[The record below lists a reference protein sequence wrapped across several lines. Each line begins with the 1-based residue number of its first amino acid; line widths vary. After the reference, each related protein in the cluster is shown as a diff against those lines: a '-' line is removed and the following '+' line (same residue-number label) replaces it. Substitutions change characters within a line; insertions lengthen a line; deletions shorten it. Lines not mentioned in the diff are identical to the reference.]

1 MLKGSQTPIRL
12 RDLSLEAHQR
22 FLGFGLAPKSFLL
35 FPSPYRGR
43 HYWVPSTQRL
53 FGGQIVGQ
61 ALVAAAKSVSEDVH
75 VHSLHCYFV
84 RTGKPPP
91 PYPTP
96 ALVAQAATSPPW
108 GGRGREVE
116 GGGKGVG
123 CSREPREE
131 QGLRPGRALDPIPAE
146 MLCTCF
152 LAHGGTRLGSF
163 TVARGFFVLYSLH
176 TWGQPCA
183 EFLED
188 SVTSAGRLEAG
199 SLTWRREHQP
209 GNQRDFGSGL
219 SFARQP

>member
-96 ALVAQAATSPPW
+96 ALVAQQPLP
-108 GGRGREVE
+108 
-116 GGGKGVG
+116 
-123 CSREPREE
+123 
-131 QGLRPGRALDPIPAE
+131 
-146 MLCTCF
+146 
-152 LAHGGTRLGSF
+152 RLGEEEGERWR
-163 TVARGFFVLYSLH
+163 VGAREWDAL
-176 TWGQPCA
+176 
-183 EFLED
+183 
-188 SVTSAGRLEAG
+188 G
-199 SLTWRREHQP
+199 SLER
-209 GNQRDFGSGL
+209 NK
-219 SFARQP
+219 A